1 MSSSIISTILQTADI
16 VEVIGEFINLSKVG
30 KNYKGICTVHNDTS
44 PSLSVSQEKQFF
56 KCFSCGASG
65 NVISFLEQYQ
75 GMSKKEAIIFLAKK
89 YDINYDNFEYVETSR
104 YNDNQK
110 NIIKVLNDITQ
121 KFSYDL
127 TFEENKSA
135 REFLK
140 KRNID
145 PKIQEMFSI
154 GYAKPSRIEGY
165 KDFLLKKNN
174 NVSTMINASLINE
187 KENQIISDR
196 IVFPI
201 KNEFG
206 DIVALSARTLD
217 ANEKVY
223 KYINSGDSVVFN
235 KSSVIYNFWRA
246 KETGKELFLVE
257 GFMDVIAFAR
267 VGLDNAVALMGT
279 SISEIHISKLKNHSV
294 VLFFDNDA
302 AGLQAT
308 NKSIF
313 LLLKAN
319 IEVNVVKNTSE
330 YDPDEY
336 LNKYGKEKFL
346 DLISQKMAG
355 IEFIYQYLINT
366 VDIDN
371 PNNIKHFL
379 KKFNNYLSL
388 CDSIVKSQYSNK
400 ISQLLNIES
409 SEIANILA
417 PLSKKRTNYQE
428 NEEKIVINDEKPTKI
443 SNAYIFININRLLLA
458 MLKNP
463 ELIKIYLSKNVF
475 LGTAQYME
483 LATYI
488 INKNKDVNFVLDE
501 ELEKQLKEI
510 KKTKNPPQN
519 EEEFI
524 ETINNLEKHKQD
536 IKLSQNKLK
545 LKNTIK
551 KNPDDVFITKIIES
565 SIKVKNQK

>member
-1 MSSSIISTILQTADI
+1 I
-16 VEVIGEFINLSKVG
+16 
-30 KNYKGICTVHNDTS
+30 
-44 PSLSVSQEKQFF
+44 
-56 KCFSCGASG
+56 
-65 NVISFLEQYQ
+65 
-75 GMSKKEAIIFLAKK
+75 
-89 YDINYDNFEYVETSR
+89 
-104 YNDNQK
+104 
-110 NIIKVLNDITQ
+110 
-121 KFSYDL
+121 
-127 TFEENKSA
+127 
-135 REFLK
+135 
-140 KRNID
+140 
-145 PKIQEMFSI
+145 
-154 GYAKPSRIEGY
+154 
-165 KDFLLKKNN
+165 
-174 NVSTMINASLINE
+174 STMINASLINE

-267 VGLDNAVALMGT
+267 VGLNNAVALMGT
-279 SISEIHISKLKNHSV
+279 SVSEIHISKLKNHSV

>member
-1 MSSSIISTILQTADI
+1 MSASIINTILQTADI
-16 VEVIGEFINLSKVG
+16 VEVVGEFINLSKVG

-56 KCFSCGASG
+56 KCFSCGISG
-65 NVISFLEQYQ
+65 NVIAFLEKYQ

-89 YDINYDNFEYVETSR
+89 YDINHDSFEYVEASR

-110 NIIKVLNDITQ
+110 KIIKVFNDITQ

-127 TFEENKSA
+127 TFKENKNA
-135 REFLK
+135 LEFLK
-140 KRNID
+140 NRNINT
-145 PKIQEMFSI
+145 KIQEMFSI
-154 GYAKPSRIEGY
+154 GYAKPFRVEEY

-187 KENQIISDR
+187 NENQMISDR

-206 DIVALSARTLD
+206 DIVALSSRTLD
-217 ANEKVY
+217 PNEKVY

-235 KSSVIYNFWRA
+235 KSSIIYNFWRA
-246 KETGKELFLVE
+246 KETGRELYLVE

-267 VGLDNAVALMGT
+267 VGLNNSVALMGT
-279 SISEIHISKLKNHSV
+279 SISETHISKLKNHSI

-319 IEVNVVKNTSE
+319 IEVNVVKNISE

-336 LNKYGKEKFL
+336 LNRYGEEKFL
-346 DLISQKMAG
+346 NLIGQRMAG

-388 CDSIVKSQYSNK
+388 CDPIVKSQYSNK

-409 SEIANILA
+409 SEIANILS
-417 PLSKKRTNYQE
+417 PLSNKIENYQK
-428 NEEKIVINDEKPTKI
+428 NEKKIVINDEKPTKI
-443 SNAYIFININRLLLA
+443 RNAYIFININRLLLG

-463 ELIKIYLSKNVF
+463 DLIKIYLSKNVF
-475 LGTAQYME
+475 LGTAKYME
-483 LATYI
+483 LASYI
-488 INKNKDVNFVLDE
+488 INKNKDVNFELDE

-510 KKTKNPPQN
+510 EKTKNPPQS

-524 ETINNLEKHKQD
+524 ETINNLEKNKPD

-545 LKNTIK
+545 LKNTVK
-551 KNPDDVFITKIIES
+551 NNPDDVFITKIIES